1 MIVEVDVDLRDLA
14 GHLRADLDRPNCAQR
29 AGRRDRRFEG
39 SAGDRR
45 RSIRG
50 QLFAVGALVE
60 PRRSAEERH
69 HSGGGSNL
77 DLVHCI
83 LIENARGIRARSVDV
98 TANPKLVR
106 MSPAAPTR
114 YELHE
119 APHELRSSR
128 VPLRAGELAAIM
140 GFWAFLAALS
150 AAGRLIDPRGPELS
164 PEIASGLLT
173 LSFAEYSIWAVLTVP
188 IFMLAHRFTVT
199 AENGRR
205 RILLFMALGLVIAIL
220 VDTLLAQVRSKCCR
234 ARPDASGR
242 PRWWATSCASSS
254 STITW
259 CIWRSSRRRWPATTS
274 CVTRLG
280 WRRRRSFRP
289 RPPSSRRSSPTHGST
304 ALRSQ
309 LNPHFLFN
317 TLNAISSLV
326 ERDPRGVRKMIARLG
341 ELLRHTL
348 EETESQEIVLE
359 RELELLRRYLE
370 IMEVRFQGRLVR
382 RLHADERRKA
392 RARAQAHP
400 AAARRERAQARR
412 ERHRWARSRRGVCP
426 SRSGDHGSC

>member
-1 MIVEVDVDLRDLA
+1 
-14 GHLRADLDRPNCAQR
+14 
-29 AGRRDRRFEG
+29 
-39 SAGDRR
+39 
-45 RSIRG
+45 
-50 QLFAVGALVE
+50 
-60 PRRSAEERH
+60 
-69 HSGGGSNL
+69 
-77 DLVHCI
+77 
-83 LIENARGIRARSVDV
+83 
-98 TANPKLVR
+98 

-119 APHELRSSR
+119 VPHELRASR

-150 AAGRLIDPRGPELS
+150 AAGRLIDPRGPELR
-164 PEIASGLLT
+164 PEVASGLLT

-199 AENGRR
+199 AETRGRR
-205 RILLFMALGLVIAIL
+205 IVLFMALGLVIAIV
-220 VDTLLAQVRSKCCR
+220 VDTILAQVRVHVLPPPPGRFRSPSLLGNLLR
-234 ARPDASGR
+234 FQFLYDYMVYLAVFAAALARDYFLRYQARLEEATMLQAQAARLEAQLADA
-242 PRWWATSCASSS
+242 
-254 STITW
+254 
-259 CIWRSSRRRWPATTS
+259 
-274 CVTRLG
+274 RL
-280 WRRRRSFRP
+280 S
-289 RPPSSRRSSPTHGST
+289 

-370 IMEVRFQGRLVR
+370 IMEVRFQGKLEATVNAGEDVKRALVPNLILQPLVENALKHGVSASDGRGRVEVSAVRSDDQVVLTVRDHGPGPGNAENDNGVGLTNTIARLDQLYKSR
-382 RLHADERRKA
+382 QRFSLKPAPDGGSIAEIRLPYHE
-392 RARAQAHP
+392 HP
-400 AAARRERAQARR
+400 ERA
-412 ERHRWARSRRGVCP
+412 
-426 SRSGDHGSC
+426 